1 MCGIAG
7 FIDFHRQ
14 TSDEDLRAVAKRM
27 SDTLRHRGPDS
38 EGTWVDPSAGVALGH
53 RRLGILD
60 LSRAG
65 HQPMVSASGRF
76 VIAYNGEIYNFQ
88 ELRREF
94 EQSDDYSRA
103 FRGQSDTEVMLACF
117 DRWGVEASLP
127 RFNGMF
133 AFAVWDRQEH
143 VLHLSR
149 DRMGE
154 KPLYYGWMDS
164 TFIFGSEL
172 KALRAHPEFLGEIDR
187 DALAL
192 YMRHNCVPAPHSIYR
207 GIYKL
212 PPGTLLSLPSEV
224 ASEVSPTPYWT
235 LHESVARGKA
245 QPFSG
250 TDDEALDQLDVLLK
264 DAIRI
269 RMLADVPLGSL
280 LSGGIDSAAV
290 TALMQQQS
298 ARPVKTFTI
307 GLHEKAYD
315 EARSAASVARHLGTE
330 HTELYITPAEALS
343 VIPKLPTMY
352 CEPFADSSQIPTFLV
367 SQMARKHVTVGL
379 SGDGGDEL
387 FGGYNRH
394 VWSSRIWNA
403 TGWLPSGARSIAAN
417 AIRTI
422 APQSWDKLFHFC
434 ATFLPEKAKLRN
446 PGLKL
451 HKIAEMLP
459 VKDRESLYMKHTSHW
474 ADPADVVIGATE
486 RQQPDEMQGFVGSLD
501 FTEQMMFLDA
511 VTYLPDD
518 ILAKVDRAS
527 MAVSLESR
535 VPFLDHR
542 IVEFAWSLPSSLKIR
557 NGEGKWLLR
566 QLLYR
571 YVPKALVDR
580 PKAGFGVPLETW
592 LLGPLRDWAEAL
604 LDERRLKSEGF
615 LNPTPI
621 RKVWT
626 LHLAGQGSG
635 QYCLWDVLMFQAWLE
650 TNRATSMTDSQD
662 LSCCLT

>member
-7 FIDFHRQ
+7 FIDFRRQ
-14 TSDEDLRAVAKRM
+14 TSVEDLRAISKRM
-27 SDTLRHRGPDS
+27 ADALRHRGPDS
-38 EGTWVDPSAGVALGH
+38 EGTWVDPAAGVALGH
-53 RRLGILD
+53 RRLAILD
-60 LSRAG
+60 LSPAG

-76 VIAYNGEIYNFQ
+76 VITYNGEIYNFQ

-94 EQSDDYSRA
+94 EQSGDYAQA

-143 VLHLSR
+143 ILHLSR

-154 KPLYYGWMDS
+154 KPLYYGWMDGA
-164 TFIFGSEL
+164 FIFGSEL
-172 KALRAHPEFLGEIDR
+172 KALRAHPKFRGEIDR

-192 YMRHNCVPAPHSIYR
+192 YMRRNCVPAPHSIYC

-224 ASEVSPTPYWT
+224 KPDASPTPYWT

-250 TDDEALDQLDVLLK
+250 TDDEALDQLDVLLR

-280 LSGGIDSAAV
+280 LSGGIDSSAV

-298 ARPVKTFTI
+298 SRPVKTLTI
-307 GLHEKAYD
+307 GLHESGYD
-315 EARSAASVARHLGTE
+315 EAQSAAAVARHLGTD
-330 HTELYITPAEALS
+330 HTELYITAAEALS
-343 VIPKLPTMY
+343 IIPKLPTMY
-352 CEPFADSSQIPTFLV
+352 DEPFADSSQIPTFLV
-367 SQMARKHVTVGL
+367 SQMARQHVTVGL

-394 VWSSRIWNA
+394 VWSNRIWNA
-403 TGWLPSGARSIAAN
+403 TGWLPSGARSVAAN
-417 AIRTI
+417 TIRGI
-422 APQSWDKLFHFC
+422 APQTWEKLFHAC
-434 ATFLPEKAKLRN
+434 ASLLPQKAKLRN

-451 HKIAEMLP
+451 YKIAEMLS
-459 VKDRESLYMKHTSHW
+459 VKNRESLYVKHTSHW
-474 ADPADVVIGATE
+474 ADPTEVVIGAAE
-486 RQQPDEMQGFVGSLD
+486 RQSTDGMHAFAGLLD

-557 NGEGKWLLR
+557 RGEGKWLLR

-604 LDERRLKSEGF
+604 LDEHRLKSEGF
-615 LNPTPI
+615 FNPVPI
-621 RKVWT
+621 RNIWAA
-626 LHLAGQGSG
+626 HLAGQGSW

-650 TNRATSMTDSQD
+650 TSCDTSVTDLQG
-662 LSCCLT
+662 LSYCLT